1 MEIDFIV
8 VKQGNNCQVQQWIKG
23 ERIGHDFDHWVKAAI
38 CTMGKLLHYIRE
50 NLKRGGEIDLI
61 LKAGIAADHKRRNF
75 NFYKII
81 IN

>member
-1 MEIDFIV
+1 MILT
-8 VKQGNNCQVQQWIKG
+8 
-23 ERIGHDFDHWVKAAI
+23 WVKAAI

-50 NLKRGGEIDLI
+50 SLKRGGEIDLI